1 MKIYKEVQRWSLN
14 LQFKFGL
21 KVEVKLEVS
30 IRSLKLKIKVEV
42 WSCIWI
48 LSEYLKLKFEVDIDN
63 LKKIVKRSL
72 KFIFYADI
80 YLISI
85 HVNIWLFSIWGG
97 GFLPFWGNW
106 GLGSTTLLWPSYVGN
121 QLWFWKYSPIISIFD
136 FAPFLAFLPF
146 LGLSGLFFG
155 LWSGS
160 KSFFGT
166 S

>member
-1 MKIYKEVQRWSLN
+1 MK
-14 LQFKFGL
+14 F

-42 WSCIWI
+42 WSCLWI
-48 LSEYLKLKFEVDIDN
+48 LSEYLKLKFEVDIDS
-63 LKKIVKRSL
+63 LKRSL

-80 YLISI
+80 NLISI

-97 GFLPFWGNW
+97 VFLPFWGNW

-121 QLWFWKYSPIISIFD
+121 QLIIYIFE

-160 KSFFGT
+160 KKIFGT